1 MQCKCCTYKVSL
13 ILAILCIKRDIIR
26 KKCFFNDKMPF
37 TFGPLHPPYLIVF
50 QLVKTLNPFFRLP
63 INIINVQLQYFLCF
77 ICIFTLCL
85 CFCFTDLIFFL
96 FMTRLAAPH
105 GSTRLKF
112 FFVFVQ
118 KISPYLSNIGIS
130 PQHTTS
136 PSYQYLLPL
145 PHENESITCIL
156 LDK

>member
-112 FFVFVQ
+112 FLFLYRKFLRICL
-118 KISPYLSNIGIS
+118 ISEFPPSTPLHHHIN
-130 PQHTTS
+130 TS
-136 PSYQYLLPL
+136 YPCLTKMSQLLVYY
-145 PHENESITCIL
+145 
-156 LDK
+156 

>member
-13 ILAILCIKRDIIR
+13 ILAILCIKRDIIS
-26 KKCFFNDKMPF
+26 KKMFFQWQNAFYFWPSISTISNCIPAGK
-37 TFGPLHPPYLIVF
+37 I
-50 QLVKTLNPFFRLP
+50 LNPFFRLP

-77 ICIFTLCL
+77 ICVFTLCL

-112 FFVFVQ
+112 FLFLYRKFLRICL
-118 KISPYLSNIGIS
+118 ISEFPLSTPLHHHIN
-130 PQHTTS
+130 TS
-136 PSYQYLLPL
+136 YPCLTKMSQLLVYY
-145 PHENESITCIL
+145 
-156 LDK
+156 